1 MGTFKDRLRS
11 LRKGRDLT
19 QEQLAVAISSS
30 KQAIS
35 QYERGIRRP
44 EFDVLTALC
53 DFFNVSSDYILGIS
67 DITMR
72 FLGSDELDLLDSFS
86 RKHNDLI
93 ECFNSLNQEGQE
105 KVISY
110 AKDLAASGLYNI
122 CDKSKL
128 SKKEA

>member
-1 MGTFKDRLRS
+1 
-11 LRKGRDLT
+11 
-19 QEQLAVAISSS
+19 
-30 KQAIS
+30 
-35 QYERGIRRP
+35 
-44 EFDVLTALC
+44 
-53 DFFNVSSDYILGIS
+53 
-67 DITMR
+67 MR